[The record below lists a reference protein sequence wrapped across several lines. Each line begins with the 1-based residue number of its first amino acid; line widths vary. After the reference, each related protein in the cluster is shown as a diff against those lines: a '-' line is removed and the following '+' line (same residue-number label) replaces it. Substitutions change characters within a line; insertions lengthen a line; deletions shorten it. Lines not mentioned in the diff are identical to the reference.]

1 MQDYN
6 FTIRETSQLPKEE
19 NYILIFE
26 MDCINIPHKIFKDLS
41 NAQLIKEKKMKE
53 TLRIIVAIFATSKN
67 YGEKILKS
75 LKLLFWTPQQLLLYN
90 NTEHLNTPVGKNGL
104 AHFLKTEY
112 NVIQL

>member
-6 FTIRETSQLPKEE
+6 FTIRKTSQLPKEE

-26 MDCINIPHKIFKDLS
+26 MDCINIPHKIFKD
-41 NAQLIKEKKMKE
+41 IKCIAYQGKQNE
-53 TLRIIVAIFATSKN
+53 RNIKN
-67 YGEKILKS
+67 NSGHFCYLQELWGKILKS
-75 LKLLFWTPQQLLLYN
+75 LKPLFWTPKQLLFYY

-104 AHFLKTEY
+104 VHFLKTEY

>member
-53 TLRIIVAIFATSKN
+53 T
-67 YGEKILKS
+67 
-75 LKLLFWTPQQLLLYN
+75 
-90 NTEHLNTPVGKNGL
+90 
-104 AHFLKTEY
+104 
-112 NVIQL
+112 

>member
-26 MDCINIPHKIFKDLS
+26 MDCINIQHKIFKDLS

-53 TLRIIVAIFATSKN
+53 S
-67 YGEKILKS
+67 
-75 LKLLFWTPQQLLLYN
+75 
-90 NTEHLNTPVGKNGL
+90 
-104 AHFLKTEY
+104 
-112 NVIQL
+112 